1 MSDAKL
7 RPLPDAS
14 ARMAPFWSAARRSV
28 LVIQRCSTCGRHRFP
43 ATELCSSCLSSDV
56 EWVEASGDAEL
67 FSFVV
72 VHHALDPYFAGRAP
86 YLVADVKLA
95 EGPHMTTTLVDC
107 MPSDARIGAP
117 LVVRFERASDEF
129 YLPVFRRV

>member
-1 MSDAKL
+1 
-7 RPLPDAS
+7 
-14 ARMAPFWSAARRSV
+14 MAPFWAAAKRGV
-28 LVIQRCSTCGRHRFP
+28 LVIQRCNRCGLHRFP
-43 ATELCSSCLSSDV
+43 AVELCSACLSS
-56 EWVEASGDAEL
+56 ELTWVEASGRAEL

-107 MPSDARIGAP
+107 DVTAARIGDA
-117 LVVRFERASDEF
+117 LTIEFDKASDDF
-129 YLPVFRRV
+129 FLPVFRRVT

>member
-1 MSDAKL
+1 MSDAKS

-14 ARMAPFWSAARRSV
+14 ARMASFWRAAKRGV

-43 ATELCSSCLSSDV
+43 ATELCSRCLSCEV

-107 MPSDARIGAP
+107 PPSDARIGES
-117 LVVRFERASDEF
+117 LKVRFERASDDF
-129 YLPVFRRV
+129 FLPVFRRA